1 MPLVRPLVAAVVA
14 AVAVSTIGVV
24 GWHAASGHAAAA
36 STERVSSASPTASP
50 TPTPTLPPFT
60 VDSDVVTIGDSIMAG
75 YGLDD
80 AADAWPT
87 LLGQQ
92 TGAEVA
98 NDSCSGAG
106 FVSVGDCGTDFAGL
120 VQRAVTAK
128 PELVVVQSSDN
139 DFGSDPTAVAQ
150 ATQQTVSQIH
160 QALPD
165 ATIVGFSTMW
175 DQPGD
180 VPAEVAQTSTA
191 LQQAVTSVGGTYI
204 DVGQPL
210 AGHADWLQADS
221 EHPTVAGQQVLAATF
236 RADLE
241 RAGFHL

>member
-1 MPLVRPLVAAVVA
+1 MPLTRPFLAAVVVT
-14 AVAVSTIGVV
+14 VAVSVLGVV
-24 GWHAASGHAAAA
+24 GWHAASGHVAAA
-36 STERVSSASPTASP
+36 SAERIASASPTASP
-50 TPTPTLPPFT
+50 TPTLAPFT
-60 VDSDVVTIGDSIMAG
+60 IDSDVVVIGDSIMAG

-80 AADAWPT
+80 AADAWPAV
-87 LLGQQ
+87 LGQQ
-92 TGAEVA
+92 TGAQVA

-120 VQRAVTAK
+120 VPRAVTAK

-139 DFGSDPTAVAQ
+139 DFDSDPTTVAQ
-150 ATQQTVSQIH
+150 ATQQTVAQIH
-160 QALPD
+160 QAMPG
-165 ATIVGFSTMW
+165 ATIVGLSTLW

-180 VPAEVAQTSTA
+180 VPAEVAQTSSA
-191 LQQAVTSVGGTYI
+191 LQQAVTSVGGTFI